1 MNPKTG
7 SSAISTGQLPLNF
20 SFFILL
26 PPFILLPFTLTFPL
40 LLLLLLFYFSFSS
53 PLFLPLRFFF
63 IFHRLYFISVLLYIY
78 IYVYFLW
85 RRPLVRGFSLSLA
98 SIVIRLAY
106 RKSNNNVSPL
116 FVPALAR
123 SEKNNFPSNY
133 LTYLLI
139 VIRFPTTTTGSLIKK
154 SANLKRGYACS
165 YLTLLRVYARSS
177 IITKEHLERNS
188 IPRLRFF
195 IANFSNDTCI
205 LQRNIFKYTTIYVRS
220 HTHAY
225 TRRSRFSP
233 PVQTNSLAP
242 ARLNGS

>member
-26 PPFILLPFTLTFPL
+26 PPFILLPFTLTFPLL

-106 RKSNNNVSPL
+106 RKSNNNMSPL

-154 SANLKRGYACS
+154 SANLKRDTLAPIWLCS
-165 YLTLLRVYARSS
+165 VSMRVQASS
-177 IITKEHLERNS
+177 RKNTWNKTRFLVFVSSSPTSPTILAYFNGTSLN
-188 IPRLRFF
+188 IPRYMFDRIHTHTHGDLAFLLPYKQTR
-195 IANFSNDTCI
+195 S
-205 LQRNIFKYTTIYVRS
+205 LQR
-220 HTHAY
+220 
-225 TRRSRFSP
+225 
-233 PVQTNSLAP
+233 
-242 ARLNGS
+242 G

>member
-1 MNPKTG
+1 MAETARPW
-7 SSAISTGQLPLNF
+7 
-20 SFFILL
+20 
-26 PPFILLPFTLTFPL
+26 
-40 LLLLLLFYFSFSS
+40 
-53 PLFLPLRFFF
+53 FFF
-63 IFHRLYFISVLLYIY
+63 VSCLDRYSPRVQKVEQQRVPPIRSRLSSIREEQFSIELPYIFTYSNT
-78 IYVYFLW
+78 
-85 RRPLVRGFSLSLA
+85 LS
-98 SIVIRLAY
+98 Y
-106 RKSNNNVSPL
+106 HNNRIPDKKIGESK
-116 FVPALAR
+116 AR
-123 SEKNNFPSNY
+123 
-133 LTYLLI
+133 
-139 VIRFPTTTTGSLIKK
+139 
-154 SANLKRGYACS
+154 YACS

>member
-1 MNPKTG
+1 MAETARPW
-7 SSAISTGQLPLNF
+7 
-20 SFFILL
+20 
-26 PPFILLPFTLTFPL
+26 
-40 LLLLLLFYFSFSS
+40 
-53 PLFLPLRFFF
+53 FFF
-63 IFHRLYFISVLLYIY
+63 VSCLDRYSPRVQKVEQQHVPPIRSRLSSIREEQFSIELPYIFTYSNT
-78 IYVYFLW
+78 
-85 RRPLVRGFSLSLA
+85 LS
-98 SIVIRLAY
+98 Y
-106 RKSNNNVSPL
+106 HNNRIPDKKIGESK
-116 FVPALAR
+116 AR
-123 SEKNNFPSNY
+123 
-133 LTYLLI
+133 
-139 VIRFPTTTTGSLIKK
+139 
-154 SANLKRGYACS
+154 YACS